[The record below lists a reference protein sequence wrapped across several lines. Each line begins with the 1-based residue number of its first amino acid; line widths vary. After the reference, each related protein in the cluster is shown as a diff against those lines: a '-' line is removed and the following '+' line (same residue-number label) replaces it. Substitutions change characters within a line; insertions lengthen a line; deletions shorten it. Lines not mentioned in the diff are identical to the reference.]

1 MDIRGRFI
9 GLLFVATA
17 ALAFSFLGHVWL
29 FEQWRI
35 QQERQLHR
43 SAILTEVLRLQ
54 RLVMDV
60 ETNFRGY
67 LLTEQQSFLEPINQ
81 AQGRLETGM
90 AALSDLT
97 ANVPGLQA
105 GRGVLFARL
114 SEFIESKRALI
125 AVVGTDKQEQVRF
138 YVRGGSGR
146 ALFLTI
152 EKAIGDYEM
161 RIEREFPSAS
171 LTYEAWLQR
180 ARWQLLFLESLGVV
194 VCIYLTRTI
203 GLPEKSYRE
212 RRARIPL

>member
-43 SAILTEVLRLQ
+43 STILTEVLRLQ

-67 LLTEQQSFLEPINQ
+67 LLTEQPSFLEPINQ
-81 AQGRLETGM
+81 AESRLEAGM
-90 AALSDLT
+90 ATLTELT
-97 ANVPGLQA
+97 ADVPGLQA

-114 SEFIESKRALI
+114 KEFIESKKALI

-152 EKAIGDYEM
+152 EKVIGDFEM
-161 RIEREFPSAS
+161 RIEREIPSAS
-171 LTYEAWLQR
+171 LTYEAWLER
-180 ARWQLLFLESLGVV
+180 ARWQLLFLESLGVM
-194 VCIYLTRTI
+194 VCIYLTRMV
-203 GLPEKSYRE
+203 GLPKKSYLE